1 VSGPREAVEQAILVS
16 VGLAALTK
24 ERIEGIVSD
33 LVARGTLSAED
44 GAAVAS
50 RLFAR
55 IRGEGPPAHAGILGR
70 LEDGA
75 KAAFREMGLATKTDF
90 EDMRLRLAELE
101 RRLALLEAELPPG

>member
-1 VSGPREAVEQAILVS
+1 VSGPREAVEQAILAS

-24 ERIEGIVSD
+24 ERIEGIVAD
-33 LVARGTLSAED
+33 LVAHGTISAED

-75 KAAFREMGLATKTDF
+75 KAAFREMGLATKTDL
-90 EDMRLRLAELE
+90 EEMRVRLAELE
-101 RRLALLEAELPPG
+101 RRLVLLEGEPPSD